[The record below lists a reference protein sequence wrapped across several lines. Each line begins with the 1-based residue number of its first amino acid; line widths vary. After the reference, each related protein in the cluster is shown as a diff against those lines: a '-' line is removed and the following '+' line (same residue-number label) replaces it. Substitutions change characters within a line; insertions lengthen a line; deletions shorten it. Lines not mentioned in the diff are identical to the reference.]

1 MLSSPMLSSPGG
13 EVFLEEPPAPGP
25 YAAGDRICGKYRLI
39 EPIGFG
45 GMGSVWRAHNEILDA
60 PVALKLI
67 RSDARW
73 SGSSERLL
81 IEARAAAGLRHGSI
95 VRVFDFG
102 KTRHRDP
109 FIVMEL
115 LQGENLRQ
123 LLDRERKMSP
133 VEAVRH
139 LLPILGGIGCAHAR
153 GIVHRDLKPE
163 NIFLARD
170 DAGGVQPKIL
180 DFGIAKLE
188 GKVSRLTTGG
198 ILLGSP
204 EYMSPEQALGDKEFD
219 HRVDIW
225 AAAVVLYEMIAGR
238 APWECSSCPALLRA
252 IVDDPAPSLLGTND
266 VDVRLWAILERGLA
280 KNPEKRWSCAR
291 NFGRALAGW
300 LASRSVADDV
310 SGSSLKIVW
319 LAAETCAPSNADPV
333 ETSARTKQAN
343 ETPLSVSD
351 VLRRPARRKMT
362 VGLTAPLAAGLVF
375 LAIDYHSSNAPAATA
390 VGASAVVVAPA
401 DRDPIAQADPI
412 APATTLAA
420 TAPDRTLEAG
430 APVQDA
436 AAVLVEPPP
445 RARPPE
451 RARAPKIAPPGPTK
465 PVVTSAAPVGRPSA
479 RSMDFGF

>member
-1 MLSSPMLSSPGG
+1 MLSSPPS

-81 IEARAAAGLRHGSI
+81 MEARAAAGLRHGSI

-115 LQGENLRQ
+115 LQGESLRQ
-123 LLDRERKMSP
+123 LLDRERKMTP
-133 VEAVRH
+133 IEAVRH
-139 LLPILGGIGCAHAR
+139 LLPILGGISCAHAR
-153 GIVHRDLKPE
+153 GIIHRDMKPE

-188 GKVSRLTTGG
+188 GSVSHLTTGG

-204 EYMSPEQALGDKEFD
+204 EYMSPEQALGDQEID

-225 AAAVVLYEMIAGR
+225 SAAVVLYEMISGR
-238 APWECSSCPALLRA
+238 APWECSNCPALLRA

-280 KNPEKRWSCAR
+280 KSPEKRWTSAR

-319 LAAETCAPSNADPV
+319 LAAETSAPSNADPAESSV
-333 ETSARTKQAN
+333 ATKQAN

-351 VLRRPARRKMT
+351 VLRRPARRRRMT

-375 LAIDYHSSNAPAATA
+375 LAIDYHSSSAPAATA
-390 VGASAVVVAPA
+390 VGTSTVVVAPA
-401 DRDPIAQADPI
+401 ARDSLEQAEPF
-412 APATTLAA
+412 ALANTLAP
-420 TAPDRTLEAG
+420 TARGEALEEALEAG
-430 APVQDA
+430 APVPGADA
-436 AAVLVEPPP
+436 PRVEPPP
-445 RARPPE
+445 LARPAE
-451 RARAPKIAPPGPTK
+451 RPRATQRVRPAPTK
-465 PVVTSAAPVGRPSA
+465 PVAAPVGRPLA

>member
-1 MLSSPMLSSPGG
+1 
-13 EVFLEEPPAPGP
+13 LEEPPAPGP

-81 IEARAAAGLRHGSI
+81 MEARAAAGLRHGSI

-123 LLDRERKMSP
+123 LLDRERKMTP
-133 VEAVRH
+133 IEAVRH

-153 GIVHRDLKPE
+153 GIIHRDMKPE

-170 DAGGVQPKIL
+170 DAGAVEPKIL

-188 GKVSRLTTGG
+188 GSVSRLTTGG

-204 EYMSPEQALGDKEFD
+204 EYMSPEQALGDEEID

-225 AAAVVLYEMIAGR
+225 AAAVVLYEMISGR
-238 APWECSSCPALLRA
+238 APWECSNCPALLRA

-266 VDVRLWAILERGLA
+266 VDVRLWAIIERGLA
-280 KNPEKRWSCAR
+280 KRREKRWTSAR

-300 LASRSVADDV
+300 LASHSVADDV

-319 LAAETCAPSNADPV
+319 LAAEASAPSNADPAESSV
-333 ETSARTKQAN
+333 ATKEANESPLN
-343 ETPLSVSD
+343 ETPLSISD
-351 VLRRPARRKMT
+351 VLRRPARRRKMT

-375 LAIDYHSSNAPAATA
+375 LAIDYHSSSAPAATA
-390 VGASAVVVAPA
+390 VGASAVVVAPPA
-401 DRDPIAQADPI
+401 ARDPLGQADPF

-420 TAPDRTLEAG
+420 TAPAEPLEAG

-445 RARPPE
+445 RARPAE
-451 RARAPKIAPPGPTK
+451 RARGPRSVPLGPAK
-465 PVVTSAAPVGRPSA
+465 PAVASAAPVARPSA

>member
-1 MLSSPMLSSPGG
+1 MLSLPPG

-25 YAAGDRICGKYRLI
+25 YAAGDRICGKYRLV

-45 GMGSVWRAHNEILDA
+45 GMGAVWRAHNEILDT

-81 IEARAAAGLRHGSI
+81 IEARAAAGLRHTSI

-115 LQGENLRQ
+115 LQGESLRD
-123 LLDRERKMSP
+123 LLDRERQLSA

-170 DAGGVQPKIL
+170 DAGGVQPKVL
-180 DFGIAKLE
+180 DFGIAKRE
-188 GKVSRLTTGG
+188 GVVSHLTGG
-198 ILLGSP
+198 NLLGSP
-204 EYMSPEQALGDKEFD
+204 EYMSPEQALGDDDVD
-219 HRVDIW
+219 HLVDIW

-238 APWECSSCPALLRA
+238 APWKCSSCPALLRA
-252 IVDDPAPSLLGTND
+252 IVDDPAPSLLGTRG
-266 VDVRLWAILERGLA
+266 VDARLWAILDRGLA
-280 KNPEKRWSCAR
+280 KNREKRWTSAR

-300 LASRSVADDV
+300 LSSRSIVDDV
-310 SGSSLKIVW
+310 SGCSLRITW
-319 LAAETCAPSNADPV
+319 LAPEASATVNAGQPDASV
-333 ETSARTKQAN
+333 ETKQAD
-343 ETPLSVSD
+343 ETPWPVSE
-351 VLRRPARRKMT
+351 VLRRPGRRRKLT
-362 VGLTAPLAAGLVF
+362 LGLTVPLAAALTFVAVG
-375 LAIDYHSSNAPAATA
+375 YRSSSAPAATA
-390 VGASAVVVAPA
+390 VAVPSVVVTPARADSLEHADSLAPA
-401 DRDPIAQADPI
+401 D
-412 APATTLAA
+412 TLAR
-420 TAPDRTLEAG
+420 TASLGTLEVG
-430 APVQDA
+430 SLEQDA
-436 AAVLVEPPP
+436 AAALAEPPP
-445 RARPPE
+445 RARPAE
-451 RARAPKIAPPGPTK
+451 RANGPRRAPAAPTK
-465 PVVTSAAPVGRPSA
+465 PAIPSAAPVSRTSA